1 MLIGYARV
9 SSDGQTLDSQQVA
22 LKAVGAERIFSAKVS
37 GIVTDRRQLAKAIAA
52 LQAGDVLVVSKLDR
66 LARSLR
72 DLLVTLSAVTERG
85 AGFKVLDNPALD
97 TTSPYGK
104 LLLNVVG
111 AIAEFER
118 ELIRARCADGIKAA
132 KVRGVAFGRP
142 KALTAH
148 QASEARKRKA
158 AGESLMSIAASYN
171 VSHSTISRPGE

>member
-9 SSDGQTLDSQQVA
+9 SSDGQTLGSQQAA
-22 LKAVGAERIFSAKVS
+22 LKAAGCDRMFSEKVS
-37 GIVTDRRQLAKAIAA
+37 GVVTDRRQLAKAIAT
-52 LQAGDVLVVSKLDR
+52 LQPGDVLVVTKLDR

-72 DLLVTLSAVTERG
+72 DLLVTLSTITEKG
-85 AGFKVLDNPALD
+85 AGFKVLGNPALD

-118 ELIRARCADGIKAA
+118 ELIRARCADGIKSA
-132 KVRGVAFGRP
+132 KARGVPFGRP

-148 QASEARKRKA
+148 QASEARSRKA

-171 VSHSTISRPGE
+171 VSHSTISRLGE